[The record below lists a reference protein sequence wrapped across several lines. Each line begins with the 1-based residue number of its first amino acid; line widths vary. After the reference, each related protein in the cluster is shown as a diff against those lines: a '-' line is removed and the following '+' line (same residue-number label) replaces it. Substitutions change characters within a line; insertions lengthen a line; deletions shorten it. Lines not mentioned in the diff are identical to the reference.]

1 MRSRSLILGLVAVAV
16 LVVSVA
22 VTIEATEFVVNPYR
36 YDPYKQFKFR
46 VKWDGKYVPGVMYV
60 SGLTRTTEVVTHR
73 KGGEPSTIHRSPG
86 QTVYEPLVL
95 ERGRTHDTAF
105 ETWVNKVWN
114 FGAGLGSEASLSDF
128 RKDIVIEL
136 YNEAGQLAMAWKV
149 YNCWPSKYSAV
160 TEFNSNSTDIAIES
174 VTLEHEAWERDYAVV
189 EPTEP
194 SFTEPN

>member
-1 MRSRSLILGLVAVAV
+1 MRSRSWILGFVAVAI
-16 LVVSVA
+16 LA
-22 VTIEATEFVVNPYR
+22 VTVASAIQATEFVVNTHR

-73 KGGEPSTIHRSPG
+73 KGGEPNTIHRSPG
-86 QTVYEPLVL
+86 QTVYEPIVL
-95 ERGRTHDTAF
+95 ERGRTHDIAF
-105 ETWVNKVWN
+105 EQWVNKVWN

-128 RKDIVIEL
+128 RKDIIIEL

-160 TEFNSNSTDIAIES
+160 TGFNSNSTDVAVEAM
-174 VTLEHEAWERDYAVV
+174 TLEHEGWERDVV
-189 EPTEP
+189 IAEPTEP
-194 SFTEPN
+194 SFTTPN